1 VVQAAVIVL
10 SVIFISL
17 NLIVDL
23 VYARID
29 PRVKL

>member
-1 VVQAAVIVL
+1 VQAAVVVL